1 MQTNGLS
8 LNAGEEDNIFT
19 YISRLSEQ
27 DLNELYKH
35 PFTCKALFRYLPPL
49 ARQFVLQMVISGSIP
64 IKLLISNIKMSDKNL
79 VDEALKTLEV
89 KFHIISMSSAQQ
101 GLVELN
107 PIFQE
112 TLKQCLTSDTQ
123 QVSVAVG
130 TDPENP
136 LKADK
141 KPPTL
146 TEIENFSWGQ
156 WESVLQFM
164 ISSCEQE
171 FEFAVAIRQLLEWSH
186 LVRTETEEN
195 TDESS
200 TKSRI
205 TKEGFQ
211 FLLEDTK
218 TQMWK
223 LLRQY
228 IDTANKRNMSR
239 NEILQFMFELSF
251 MECGKGYPVKLL
263 TKTQKV
269 MLYDLSQLGLIFR
282 RKLKSKWFYPTQ
294 LAIGLT
300 NVYSTS
306 SFISPTATIPDSG
319 PIAGGALSMESH
331 IVVETN
337 FRVYAY
343 TGSPLQISLLC
354 LFIVPEY
361 RLPNLLVGTI
371 TRESIR
377 EAFLHGITANQ
388 ILSYLT
394 IHAHPHMKRKKNIL
408 PEVVIE
414 QIYLWEKERSR
425 VLFEDAVH
433 YDKFP
438 SLDKFRLVEN
448 FAKKNGVY
456 LWSDERKMRLI
467 IRKEGHKKLRPF
479 IEENV

>member
-1 MQTNGLS
+1 
-8 LNAGEEDNIFT
+8 
-19 YISRLSEQ
+19 
-27 DLNELYKH
+27 
-35 PFTCKALFRYLPPL
+35 
-49 ARQFVLQMVISGSIP
+49 
-64 IKLLISNIKMSDKNL
+64 
-79 VDEALKTLEV
+79 
-89 KFHIISMSSAQQ
+89 
-101 GLVELN
+101 
-107 PIFQE
+107 
-112 TLKQCLTSDTQ
+112 
-123 QVSVAVG
+123 
-130 TDPENP
+130 
-136 LKADK
+136 
-141 KPPTL
+141 
-146 TEIENFSWGQ
+146 
-156 WESVLQFM
+156 
-164 ISSCEQE
+164 
-171 FEFAVAIRQLLEWSH
+171 
-186 LVRTETEEN
+186 
-195 TDESS
+195 
-200 TKSRI
+200 
-205 TKEGFQ
+205 
-211 FLLEDTK
+211 
-218 TQMWK
+218 
-223 LLRQY
+223 
-228 IDTANKRNMSR
+228 
-239 NEILQFMFELSF
+239 
-251 MECGKGYPVKLL
+251 
-263 TKTQKV
+263 
-269 MLYDLSQLGLIFR
+269 
-282 RKLKSKWFYPTQ
+282 
-294 LAIGLT
+294 
-300 NVYSTS
+300 
-306 SFISPTATIPDSG
+306 
-319 PIAGGALSMESH
+319 MESH